1 MVLVLI
7 SILVGVI
14 VFFSSVIAPTV
25 FSSVD
30 EKNAGLFLRAFFPKY
45 YIFGII
51 IGLLAILSAI
61 LIEPTISQLELSLI
75 LAILAM
81 FIVSRLMIPSINKA
95 RDMGESAKKK
105 FNQLH
110 LLSVTL
116 NFLALIIGIILIY
129 LIPVSYTHLTLPTKR
144 IV

>member
-51 IGLLAILSAI
+51 ISSLAILLAI
-61 LIEPTISQLELSLI
+61 LIEPTLNKLELSLI

-129 LIPVSYTHLTLPTKR
+129 LIL
-144 IV
+144 

>member
-1 MVLVLI
+1 MVLILV

-14 VFFSSVIAPTV
+14 IFFSSVIAPTV

-51 IGLLAILSAI
+51 IILLALLSAI
-61 LIEPTISQLELSLI
+61 LLEPALNLLELSMI
-75 LAILAM
+75 SAILAM
-81 FIVSRLMIPSINKA
+81 FVISRLMIPSINKA

-105 FNQLH
+105 FDRLH
-110 LLSVTL
+110 MFSVIL
-116 NFLALIIGIILIY
+116 NFLALIVGLILIY
-129 LIPVSYTHLTLPTKR
+129 LVI
-144 IV
+144 

>member
-1 MVLVLI
+1 MVLILV

-14 VFFSSVIAPTV
+14 IFFSSVIAPTV

-51 IGLLAILSAI
+51 IILLALLSAI
-61 LIEPTISQLELSLI
+61 LLEPALNLLELSMI
-75 LAILAM
+75 SAILAM
-81 FIVSRLMIPSINKA
+81 FVISRLMIPSINKA

-105 FNQLH
+105 FDRLH
-110 LLSVTL
+110 MFSVIL
-116 NFLALIIGIILIY
+116 NFLALIVGLILIY
-129 LIPVSYTHLTLPTKR
+129 LLI
-144 IV
+144 

>member
-1 MVLVLI
+1 MVLVLV

-14 VFFSSVIAPTV
+14 IFFSSVIAPTV

-51 IGLLAILSAI
+51 VGSLAILSAI
-61 LIEPTISQLELSLI
+61 LLDPTLNSLELGLI
-75 LAILAM
+75 FAMLAM
-81 FIVSRLMIPSINKA
+81 FVISRLMIPSINKA

-105 FNQLH
+105 FDQLH
-110 LLSVTL
+110 LLSVIL
-116 NFLALIIGIILIY
+116 NFLALIIGLILIY
-129 LIPVSYTHLTLPTKR
+129 LIV
-144 IV
+144 

>member
-25 FSSVD
+25 FSAVD

-51 IGLLAILSAI
+51 ISSLAILSAI
-61 LIEPTISQLELSLI
+61 LIEPTLNKLELSLI

-129 LIPVSYTHLTLPTKR
+129 LIL
-144 IV
+144 

>member
-1 MVLVLI
+1 MVLILV

-14 VFFSSVIAPTV
+14 IFFSSVIAPTV

-51 IGLLAILSAI
+51 IILLALLSAI
-61 LIEPTISQLELSLI
+61 LLEPALNLLELSMI
-75 LAILAM
+75 SAIFAM
-81 FIVSRLMIPSINKA
+81 FVISRLMIPSINKA

-105 FNQLH
+105 FDRLH
-110 LLSVTL
+110 MFSVIL
-116 NFLALIIGIILIY
+116 NFLALIVGLILIY
-129 LIPVSYTHLTLPTKR
+129 LI
-144 IV
+144 I

>member
-1 MVLVLI
+1 MVLVLV

-14 VFFSSVIAPTV
+14 IFFSSVIAPTI

-51 IGLLAILSAI
+51 IALLAIISAILLEPTINSLELGMILAILS
-61 LIEPTISQLELSLI
+61 
-75 LAILAM
+75 M
-81 FIVSRLMIPSINKA
+81 FIISRLMIPSINKA

-105 FNQLH
+105 FDQLH
-110 LLSVTL
+110 LLSVIL
-116 NFLALIIGIILIY
+116 NFLALIIGLILIY
-129 LIPVSYTHLTLPTKR
+129 IIL
-144 IV
+144 

>member
-1 MVLVLI
+1 MVLILV

-14 VFFSSVIAPTV
+14 IFFSSVIAPTV

-51 IGLLAILSAI
+51 IILLALLSAI
-61 LIEPTISQLELSLI
+61 LLEPALNLLELSMI
-75 LAILAM
+75 SAILAM
-81 FIVSRLMIPSINKA
+81 FVISRLMIPSINKA

-105 FNQLH
+105 FDRLH
-110 LLSVTL
+110 MFSVIL
-116 NFLALIIGIILIY
+116 NFLALIVGLILIY
-129 LIPVSYTHLTLPTKR
+129 LIV
-144 IV
+144 

>member
-1 MVLVLI
+1 MVLILV

-51 IGLLAILSAI
+51 IILLALLSAI
-61 LIEPTISQLELSLI
+61 LLEPAFNLLELSMILTI
-75 LAILAM
+75 LAAFVI
-81 FIVSRLMIPSINKA
+81 SRLMIPSINKA

-105 FNQLH
+105 FDRLH
-110 LLSVTL
+110 MFSVML
-116 NFLALIIGIILIY
+116 NFLALIVGLILIY
-129 LIPVSYTHLTLPTKR
+129 LI
-144 IV
+144 I

>member
-25 FSSVD
+25 FSAVD

-51 IGLLAILSAI
+51 IALLAIISAI
-61 LIEPTISQLELSLI
+61 LFEPTFNPLELGMI
-75 LAILAM
+75 LVILVM
-81 FIVSRLMIPSINKA
+81 FIISRLMIPSINKA

-105 FNQLH
+105 FDQLH
-110 LLSVTL
+110 LLSVIL
-116 NFLALIIGIILIY
+116 NFLALIVGLILIY
-129 LIPVSYTHLTLPTKR
+129 LIL
-144 IV
+144 

>member
-1 MVLVLI
+1 MVLILV

-14 VFFSSVIAPTV
+14 IFFSSVIAPTV

-51 IGLLAILSAI
+51 ITLLALLSAI
-61 LIEPTISQLELSLI
+61 LLEPAFNLFELSMI

-81 FIVSRLMIPSINKA
+81 FVISRLMIPSINKA

-105 FNQLH
+105 FDRLH
-110 LLSVTL
+110 MFSVIL
-116 NFLALIIGIILIY
+116 NFLALIVGLILIY
-129 LIPVSYTHLTLPTKR
+129 LIV
-144 IV
+144 

>member
-1 MVLVLI
+1 MVLVLV

-25 FSSVD
+25 FRAVD

-51 IGLLAILSAI
+51 IISLALLSAI
-61 LIEPTISQLELSLI
+61 LFEQISNPPELSMI
-75 LAILAM
+75 SAILAM
-81 FIVSRLMIPSINKA
+81 FIISRLMIPYINAA

-105 FNQLH
+105 FDQLH
-110 LLSVTL
+110 LLSVIL
-116 NFLALIIGIILIY
+116 NFLALIVGLILIY
-129 LIPVSYTHLTLPTKR
+129 LIL
-144 IV
+144 

>member
-1 MVLVLI
+1 MVLILV

-14 VFFSSVIAPTV
+14 IFFSSVIAPTV

-51 IGLLAILSAI
+51 ISLLALLSAI
-61 LIEPTISQLELSLI
+61 LLEPALNLLELSMI
-75 LAILAM
+75 SAILAM
-81 FIVSRLMIPSINKA
+81 FVISRLMIPSINKA

-105 FNQLH
+105 FDRLH
-110 LLSVTL
+110 MFSVIL
-116 NFLALIIGIILIY
+116 NFLALIVGLILIY
-129 LIPVSYTHLTLPTKR
+129 LI
-144 IV
+144 I

>member
-1 MVLVLI
+1 MVLILV

-14 VFFSSVIAPTV
+14 IFFSSVIAPTV

-51 IGLLAILSAI
+51 IILLALLSAI
-61 LIEPTISQLELSLI
+61 LLEPALNLLELSMI
-75 LAILAM
+75 SAIFAM
-81 FIVSRLMIPSINKA
+81 FVISRLMIPSINKA

-105 FNQLH
+105 FDRLH
-110 LLSVTL
+110 MFSVIL
-116 NFLALIIGIILIY
+116 NFLALIVGLILIY
-129 LIPVSYTHLTLPTKR
+129 LIV
-144 IV
+144 

>member
-1 MVLVLI
+1 MVLVLV

-14 VFFSSVIAPTV
+14 IFFSSVIAPTI

-51 IGLLAILSAI
+51 IALLAIVSAILLEPTFNPLELGMILAILS
-61 LIEPTISQLELSLI
+61 
-75 LAILAM
+75 M
-81 FIVSRLMIPSINKA
+81 FIISRLMIPSINKA

-105 FNQLH
+105 FDQLH
-110 LLSVTL
+110 LLSVIL
-116 NFLALIIGIILIY
+116 NFLALIIGLILIY
-129 LIPVSYTHLTLPTKR
+129 IIL
-144 IV
+144 

>member
-1 MVLVLI
+1 MVLILV

-51 IGLLAILSAI
+51 IILLALLSAI
-61 LIEPTISQLELSLI
+61 LLEPALNLLELSMI
-75 LAILAM
+75 SAILAM
-81 FIVSRLMIPSINKA
+81 FVISRLMIPSINKA

-105 FNQLH
+105 FDRLH
-110 LLSVTL
+110 MFSVIL
-116 NFLALIIGIILIY
+116 NFLALIVGLILIY
-129 LIPVSYTHLTLPTKR
+129 LI
-144 IV
+144 I

>member
-51 IGLLAILSAI
+51 ISSLAILSAI
-61 LIEPTISQLELSLI
+61 LIEPTLNKLELSLI

-110 LLSVTL
+110 LLSVIL
-116 NFLALIIGIILIY
+116 NFLALSIGIILIY
-129 LIPVSYTHLTLPTKR
+129 LIL
-144 IV
+144 

>member
-1 MVLVLI
+1 MVLILV

-14 VFFSSVIAPTV
+14 IFFSSVIAPTV

-51 IGLLAILSAI
+51 ITLLALLSAI
-61 LIEPTISQLELSLI
+61 LLEPALNLLELSMI
-75 LAILAM
+75 SAILAM
-81 FIVSRLMIPSINKA
+81 FVISRLMIPSINKA

-105 FNQLH
+105 FDRLH
-110 LLSVTL
+110 MFSVIL
-116 NFLALIIGIILIY
+116 NFLALIVGLILIY
-129 LIPVSYTHLTLPTKR
+129 LI
-144 IV
+144 I

>member
-25 FSSVD
+25 FSAVD

-51 IGLLAILSAI
+51 ISSLAILSAI
-61 LIEPTISQLELSLI
+61 LIEPALGPLELSLI
-75 LAILAM
+75 LAILAT
-81 FIVSRLMIPSINKA
+81 FIASRVMIPAINRA

-105 FNQLH
+105 FDQLH
-110 LLSVTL
+110 LLSVIL

-129 LIPVSYTHLTLPTKR
+129 LI
-144 IV
+144 I

>member
-1 MVLVLI
+1 MVLVLV

-14 VFFSSVIAPTV
+14 IFFSSVIAPTV
-25 FSSVD
+25 FKAVD

-51 IGLLAILSAI
+51 ITSLALLSAT
-61 LIEPTISQLELSLI
+61 LLEQISNPLKLSMI
-75 LAILAM
+75 TAILAM
-81 FIVSRLMIPSINKA
+81 FIISKLMIPHINKA

-110 LLSVTL
+110 LLSVIL
-116 NFLALIIGIILIY
+116 NFLSLIVGLFLIY
-129 LIPVSYTHLTLPTKR
+129 LIL
-144 IV
+144 

>member
-25 FSSVD
+25 FSAVD

-51 IGLLAILSAI
+51 IGSLAILSAI
-61 LIEPTISQLELSLI
+61 LIEPTFSPLELILI
-75 LAILAM
+75 LAILAT
-81 FIVSRLMIPSINKA
+81 FIVSRLMIPAINRA

-105 FNQLH
+105 FDQLH
-110 LLSVTL
+110 LLSVIL
-116 NFLALIIGIILIY
+116 NFLALTIGIILIY
-129 LIPVSYTHLTLPTKR
+129 LI
-144 IV
+144 I

>member
-51 IGLLAILSAI
+51 ISSLAILSAI
-61 LIEPTISQLELSLI
+61 LIEPTLNKLELSLI

-116 NFLALIIGIILIY
+116 NFLALIIGTILIY
-129 LIPVSYTHLTLPTKR
+129 LIL
-144 IV
+144 

>member
-1 MVLVLI
+1 MVLVLV

-14 VFFSSVIAPTV
+14 IFFSSVIAPTI

-51 IGLLAILSAI
+51 IALLAIISAI
-61 LIEPTISQLELSLI
+61 LFEPTFNPLELGMI
-75 LAILAM
+75 LVILVM
-81 FIVSRLMIPSINKA
+81 FIISRLMIPSINKA

-105 FNQLH
+105 FDQLH
-110 LLSVTL
+110 LLSVIL
-116 NFLALIIGIILIY
+116 NFLAPIVGLFLIY
-129 LIPVSYTHLTLPTKR
+129 LIL
-144 IV
+144 

>member
-1 MVLVLI
+1 MVLVLV

-14 VFFSSVIAPTV
+14 IFFSSVIAPTV
-25 FSSVD
+25 FKAVD

-51 IGLLAILSAI
+51 ITSLALLSAA
-61 LIEPTISQLELSLI
+61 LLEQISNPLELSMI
-75 LAILAM
+75 SAILAM
-81 FIVSRLMIPSINKA
+81 FIISKLMIPHINKA

-110 LLSVTL
+110 LLSVIL
-116 NFLALIIGIILIY
+116 NFLSLIVGLFLIY
-129 LIPVSYTHLTLPTKR
+129 LIL
-144 IV
+144 